1 MFGLRPRTLKTEN
14 VFSTFSLEVGTVGLV
29 HVTLAGDMT
38 LEDALVGGDTKLEVV
53 VVSAVA
59 ADDTTIED
67 AIADISADVTFGLMA
82 LMASAMAGLTPNAFD
97 CIRSVARWLGR
108 EERRSLGPQPPEAL
122 SSRD

>member
-29 HVTLAGDMT
+29 HVPLAGDTT
-38 LEDALVGGDTKLEVV
+38 LEDALVGGDTKLE

-82 LMASAMAGLTPNAFD
+82 LMASATAGLTPKVLD
-97 CIRSVARWLGR
+97 CIRSVAR
-108 EERRSLGPQPPEAL
+108 
-122 SSRD
+122 

>member
-29 HVTLAGDMT
+29 HVPLAGDTT

-53 VVSAVA
+53 SAVA
-59 ADDTTIED
+59 DDDTMLEE
-67 AIADISADVTFGLMA
+67 AIADISADVTFGLMT
-82 LMASAMAGLTPNAFD
+82 LVASAMTGLTPNAFD

-108 EERRSLGPQPPEAL
+108 EERRSLGPQPPEVL
-122 SSRD
+122 SSGD

>member
-29 HVTLAGDMT
+29 HVPLAGDMT

-53 VVSAVA
+53 VVFAVA

-67 AIADISADVTFGLMA
+67 AIADISADVTFGSMA
-82 LMASAMAGLTPNAFD
+82 LMASATAELTP
-97 CIRSVARWLGR
+97 
-108 EERRSLGPQPPEAL
+108 
-122 SSRD
+122 